1 VIEHLLGSRAVR
13 SRRDAQDQDAQDQD
27 VSTSH
32 PITLD
37 DIDGAAARIAPF
49 IHRTDIMRC
58 AAIDHLAGASVHLK
72 AEHLQRSGSFKAR
85 GAHNKLLRLGE
96 EARDRGVVAI
106 SSGNHAAAVAC
117 AGQRLGVRVDVYMP
131 HDAPALK
138 QRATAAYGATIHHF
152 DRRTDDRAELM
163 QAHVE
168 RFGSVP
174 VEPYDDFDVMAGQG
188 TIAREILEQA
198 DIDTLVVPMS
208 GGGLMAGCAVAA
220 RELRPDLRLVGV
232 EPAAADDTFRSFAAG
247 ERITI
252 EQPDTVADGLAVT
265 APGRLTFPINCD
277 LVDSIVTVTEAEIL
291 AACVLLFE
299 RAKQV
304 VEPSGATALAAV
316 LGGSVDGDAVAVV
329 LSGGNI
335 DLAQLAGLVSSQ
347 ITPE

>member
-1 VIEHLLGSRAVR
+1 MIEHLLGCCAIR
-13 SRRDAQDQDAQDQD
+13 SRRDAQEQT
-27 VSTSH
+27 VTTSH
-32 PITLD
+32 PITLE
-37 DIDGAAARIAPF
+37 DIDAAAARIAPF
-49 IHRTDIMRC
+49 IHRTEILRC
-58 AAIDHLAGASVHLK
+58 AAIDRLAATSVHLK

-96 EARDRGVVAI
+96 EARDRGVVAV
-106 SSGNHAAAVAC
+106 SSGNHATAVAC

-138 QRATAAYGATIHHF
+138 QRATTAYGATIHHF
-152 DRRTDDRAELM
+152 DRRTDERAELM
-163 QAHVE
+163 RTHVE

-174 VEPYDDFDVMAGQG
+174 VEPYDDLDVMAGQG
-188 TIAREILEQA
+188 TVAREILEQA

-220 RELRPDLRLVGV
+220 KELRPDIRLVGV
-232 EPAAADDTFRSFAAG
+232 EPAAANDTFLSFAAG

-252 EQPDTVADGLAVT
+252 DQPDTVADGLAVT
-265 APGRLTFPINCD
+265 APGRLTFPINRD
-277 LVDSIVTVTEAEIL
+277 LVDEIITVTEAEIL

-304 VEPSGATALAAV
+304 VEPSGAAALAAV
-316 LGGSVDGDAVAVV
+316 IGGSVGGDAVGVI

-335 DLAQLAGLVSSQ
+335 DLAQLAGLVSNQ
-347 ITPE
+347 LNPE